1 MLSGLG
7 GATSGGDSYT
17 GRRSIRSNSRPP
29 GEVPWA
35 GPPPISIYKYALRNS
50 ANLLYW
56 DIRCCI
62 ERHTTHS
69 LWYHLYQ
76 NWCLLFVTI
85 SYFMHVFDYDQI
97 PLTYFIWLCLLNNEL
112 WNRASLMSS
121 FVCLHCKNL
130 PVFSFHH
137 PEEWTPIHLHFAS
150 LSLHV
155 TFWYNSPNVF
165 TSRAC
170 NILSYEF
177 CIFFIHDLI

>member
-85 SYFMHVFDYDQI
+85 SYCFWLWSNSINLFHLTVFVDYRVMNFEI
-97 PLTYFIWLCLLNNEL
+97 GLAWWVVLFACIV
-112 WNRASLMSS
+112 S
-121 FVCLHCKNL
+121 KNL

-155 TFWYNSPNVF
+155 TFDTTAQTFSQAEHVIYWVMNFVYF
-165 TSRAC
+165 LFM
-170 NILSYEF
+170 I
-177 CIFFIHDLI
+177 

>member
-1 MLSGLG
+1 MTEVKLKDTGPIEPEHKEG
-7 GATSGGDSYT
+7 GCSCWVGWAGQHQAGDSYT

-121 FVCLHCKNL
+121 FVCLHC
-130 PVFSFHH
+130 
-137 PEEWTPIHLHFAS
+137 E
-150 LSLHV
+150 
-155 TFWYNSPNVF
+155 
-165 TSRAC
+165 
-170 NILSYEF
+170 
-177 CIFFIHDLI
+177 